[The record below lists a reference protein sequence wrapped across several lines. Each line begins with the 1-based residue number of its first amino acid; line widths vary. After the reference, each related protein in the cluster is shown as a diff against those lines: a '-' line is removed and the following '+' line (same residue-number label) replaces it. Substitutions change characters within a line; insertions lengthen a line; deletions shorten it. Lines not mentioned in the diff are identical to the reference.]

1 MPLYGR
7 NDTDEHRSYG
17 KTEMGTC
24 SCARKIASRGT
35 PWRVRNRM
43 NELGVG
49 PHPWVHKRRRETRS
63 GSTQSHRD
71 QSPVHLSKRRRSGE
85 NTHFRRFSID
95 PQFPESRMGLTTKK
109 MPADRPKTGHLP

>member
-1 MPLYGR
+1 MVATTLMNTAATGR
-7 NDTDEHRSYG
+7 PKWAPAVMQGKLLQEEHHG
-17 KTEMGTC
+17 
-24 SCARKIASRGT
+24 
-35 PWRVRNRM
+35 VRNRM

-49 PHPWVHKRRRETRS
+49 PHPWVQKRRRETRPS
-63 GSTQSHRD
+63 STQSHRD

-109 MPADRPKTGHLP
+109 MPADGPKTGHLP